1 MHPILAKI
9 GPLYIYSYG
18 LMVAIGF
25 AVATLLAYRHAG
37 EFGIDKDKIIDFGI
51 VILLG
56 GIVGARALYVV
67 LNLQYY
73 IRNPLEIL
81 NLTRGGLVWYGA
93 FLSGLIAGTLFV
105 RKNKINFWAMGDLF
119 APYIALAQA
128 FGRIGC
134 LLNGCCYGSQA
145 PRGFLLSVVFP
156 NESVLRHPT
165 QIYSAITLLLIFIV
179 LRFCQKK
186 IHFKGQIFLGYLI
199 FYSMTRF
206 GLEFLRG
213 DNPKDYFGFT
223 ISQMISVAIFVIS
236 LIVFTQRL
244 SKWKSSSKSA

>member
-25 AVATLLAYRHAG
+25 AVATLLAYSKAS
-37 EFGIDKDKIIDFGI
+37 EFGINKDKIIDFGI

-73 IRNPLEIL
+73 IKNPLEIL

-93 FLSGLIAGTLFV
+93 FLSGLIAGAWFV
-105 RKNKINFWAMGDLF
+105 RKNKIDFWMMGDLF
-119 APYIALAQA
+119 APYMALAQA

-134 LLNGCCYGSQA
+134 LLNGCCYGSVA
-145 PRGFLLSVVFP
+145 PSGSLSVIFP
-156 NESVLRHPT
+156 NESVPRHPT
-165 QIYSAITLLLIFIV
+165 QIYSSLVLLLIFIV
-179 LRFCQKK
+179 LRLWQKK
-186 IHFKGQIFLGYLI
+186 SHFKGQIFLGYLI
-199 FYSMTRF
+199 LYSAARF
-206 GLEFLRG
+206 SLEFLRG
-213 DNPKDYFGFT
+213 DNPKDCFGFT
-223 ISQMISVAIFVIS
+223 ISQIISIAIFIICVTIF
-236 LIVFTQRL
+236 VQRL
-244 SKWKSSSKSA
+244 FKWKNSSKSV

>member
-1 MHPILAKI
+1 MHPIITNI

-25 AVATLLAYRHAG
+25 AVATLLAYRHAA
-37 EFGIDKDKIIDFGI
+37 EFGINKEKIIDFGI
-51 VILLG
+51 TILLG
-56 GIVGARALYVV
+56 GIIGARAFYII

-73 IRNPLEIL
+73 IENPVDIL

-93 FLSGLIAGTLFV
+93 FLSGLIAGTWFV
-105 RKNKINFWAMGDLF
+105 RRNKINFWAMGDLF

-134 LLNGCCYGSQA
+134 FLNGCCYGSQV
-145 PRGFLLSVVFP
+145 PSGFVLSVVFP
-156 NESVLRHPT
+156 NESVARHPT
-165 QIYSAITLLLIFIV
+165 QIYSCIILLLIFIA
-179 LRFCQKK
+179 LRFWQKRS
-186 IHFKGQIFLGYLI
+186 HFKGQIFLGYLI
-199 FYSMTRF
+199 LYSITRF

-223 ISQMISVAIFVIS
+223 ISQMVSAAIFIIS
-236 LIVFTQRL
+236 LTVFTQRL
-244 SKWKSSSKSA
+244 IKWKNSSKSA

>member
-25 AVATLLAYRHAG
+25 AAATLLAYSKAG
-37 EFGIDKDKIIDFGI
+37 EFGIDKEKVIDFGI

-56 GIVGARALYVV
+56 GIMGARALYVV
-67 LNLQYY
+67 LNPQYY
-73 IRNPLEIL
+73 VKNPLEIL

-93 FLSGLIAGTLFV
+93 FLFGLIAAAWFV
-105 RKNKINFWAMGDLF
+105 RVNKINFWAMGDLF

-145 PRGFLLSVVFP
+145 PHGFILSVIFP
-156 NESVLRHPT
+156 NESILRHPT
-165 QIYSAITLLLIFIV
+165 QIYSSIVSLLIFIV
-179 LRFCQKK
+179 LRSRQEKS
-186 IHFKGQIFLGYLI
+186 HYNGQIFLSYIIL
-199 FYSMTRF
+199 YSTARF
-206 GLEFLRG
+206 FLEFLRG

-223 ISQMISVAIFVIS
+223 ISQTISVAIF
-236 LIVFTQRL
+236 IVCMIIFIQRL
-244 SKWKSSSKSA
+244 LKWKSSSKSM